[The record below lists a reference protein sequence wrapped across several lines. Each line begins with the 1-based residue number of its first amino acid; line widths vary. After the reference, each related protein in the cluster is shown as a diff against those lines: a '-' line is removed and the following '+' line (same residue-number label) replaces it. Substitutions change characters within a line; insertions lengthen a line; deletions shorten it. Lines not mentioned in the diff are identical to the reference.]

1 MKVALVLSLWATQL
15 FFSAADVS
23 AQAFGEYGRAVGSV
37 PHGRGITAPGP
48 SSGLSQGSVS
58 GGGVG
63 DVGGRALPVRLV
75 VIAKTAGLFPRQDE
89 EAEQIA
95 QLSEGDN
102 LVPMVQSEGGRPW
115 YMVRTKKGL
124 VGWIKSTDVR
134 QEQTKK

>member
-15 FFSAADVS
+15 VFSAAGVS
-23 AQAFGEYGRAVGSV
+23 AQAFGEYGRAVGNV

-48 SSGLSQGSVS
+48 SSGLAQGSVS

-124 VGWIKSTDVR
+124 IGWIKSTDVR

>member
-15 FFSAADVS
+15 VFSAAGVS
-23 AQAFGEYGRAVGSV
+23 AQAFGEYGRAVGNV

-63 DVGGRALPVRLV
+63 DVGGGALPVRLV

-95 QLSEGDN
+95 QLSEGEN
-102 LVPMVQSEGGRPW
+102 LVPMLQSEGGRPW

-124 VGWIKSTDVR
+124 IGWIKSTDVR